1 MISFA
6 SMPATNHIADILKR
20 LPSKPGIYQFFDKE
34 GVMLYV
40 GKAKNLKSRVSSYF
54 NKNKY
59 DSGKTRILAKKV
71 DNIKFLVVETE
82 MDALLLENNLIKENQ
97 PKYNILLKDDK
108 SFPSIVIKKERF
120 PRIFPTRQLIKDGSE
135 YFGPYASVKT
145 MHKVLDLIRKLYPI
159 RSCSYNLAEKHVDA
173 GKYKICLEYHIGNC
187 LGPCEN
193 RISEAEYDKNVGAIR
208 KIIKGQWD
216 GPLGDLKDAM
226 KLAASEL
233 QFEKA
238 ADFKSKIDLL
248 QNFQARSTIVNP
260 KIDKVDIFSIVSDN
274 SASYVNYMKVNNG
287 AIIQGQTSVLKRKLG
302 ETDEEVLA
310 YAIPE
315 LRMRYSSESREIYVP
330 LDLEL
335 ELEGVKFHTP
345 QRGDKL
351 RLIQLSERN
360 AKFYMLDQQKQQDQ
374 VDPEASQN
382 RILQTLKDDLKL
394 KEMPRHI
401 ECFDNSNIQGTNPAS
416 ACVVFKN
423 AKPSKADYRK
433 FTIKT
438 VDGPDDY
445 ASMEE
450 VVFRRYRRLQEED
463 QPFPQLIIID
473 GGKGQLSAS
482 LKALERLGLRGQ
494 IAIIGI
500 AKKLEEIY
508 FPGDSLPLY
517 IDKRSESLK
526 LIQQLRNEAH
536 RFSLSHHRDKRSKE
550 ALKTELTDI
559 KGVGFRTAQDLLWKF
574 KSVRNIKEATVK
586 ELQEAVNLKVAQSV
600 WNHFNSDD

>member
-1 MISFA
+1 M
-6 SMPATNHIADILKR
+6 LQR
-20 LPSKPGIYQFFDKE
+20 LPTKPGIYQFFDSD
-34 GVMLYV
+34 GTILYV

-120 PRIFPTRQLIKDGSE
+120 PRIYPTRQLIKDGSE

-187 LGPCEN
+187 LGPCEA
-193 RISEAEYDKNVGAIR
+193 RISEAEYDQNVDAIR

-216 GPLGDLKDAM
+216 GPLKELKDKM
-226 KLAASEL
+226 KSAAEGL
-233 QFEKA
+233 HFEKA
-238 ADFKSKIDLL
+238 AEYKSKIELL
-248 QNFQARSTIVNP
+248 QSFQAKSTIVNP
-260 KIDKVDIFSIVSDN
+260 NIDKVDVFSIVSDN
-274 SASYVNYMKVNNG
+274 QASYVNYMKVNNG
-287 AIIQGQTSVLKRKLG
+287 AIILGQTSVLKRKLG
-302 ETDEEVLA
+302 ETDEEVLS

-315 LRMRYSSESREIYVP
+315 LRRRYQSDSKEVYIP
-330 LDLEL
+330 FEL
-335 ELEGVKFHTP
+335 ELEMEGVSFHAP
-345 QRGDKL
+345 QRGEKL

-382 RILQTLKDDLKL
+382 RILSTLKDDLKL

-423 AKPSKADYRK
+423 AKPSKSDYRK

-438 VDGPDDY
+438 VDGPDDF

-450 VVFRRYRRLQEED
+450 VVFRRYRRLKEEN

-482 LKALERLGLRGQ
+482 LKALDRLELRGK

-536 RFSLSHHRDKRSKE
+536 RFSLAHHRSKRSKE
-550 ALKTELTDI
+550 ALKTELTEI
-559 KGVGFRTAQDLLWKF
+559 PGVGEKTAQELLVKF
-574 KSVRNIKEATVK
+574 KSVKNIKEATKK
-586 ELQEAVNLKVAQSV
+586 ELEAVVNLKIAQAV
-600 WNHFNSDD
+600 WKHFNEYD

>member
-1 MISFA
+1 
-6 SMPATNHIADILKR
+6 MPAKKDIAAMLQR
-20 LPSKPGIYQFFDKE
+20 LPTKPGIYQFFDSE
-34 GVMLYV
+34 GTILYV

-71 DNIKFLVVETE
+71 DNITFLVVETE

-187 LGPCEN
+187 LGPCEG
-193 RISEAEYDKNVGAIR
+193 RISEAEYDQNVDAIR

-216 GPLGDLKDAM
+216 GPLKELKDKM
-226 KLAASEL
+226 KSAADDL
-233 QFEKA
+233 HFEKA
-238 ADFKSKIDLL
+238 AEYKSKIELL
-248 QNFQARSTIVNP
+248 QSFQARSTIVNP
-260 KIDKVDIFSIVSDN
+260 NIDKVDVFSIVSDN
-274 SASYVNYMKVNNG
+274 QASYVNYMKVNNG
-287 AIIQGQTSVLKRKLG
+287 AIILGQTSVLKRKLG
-302 ETDEEVLA
+302 ETDAEVLS

-315 LRMRYSSESREIYVP
+315 LRRRYQSDSKEVYIP
-330 LDLEL
+330 FEL
-335 ELEGVKFHTP
+335 ELEMEGVSFHAP
-345 QRGDKL
+345 QRGEKL

-382 RILQTLKDDLKL
+382 RILNTLKNDLKL

-423 AKPSKADYRK
+423 AKPSKSDYRK

-438 VDGPDDY
+438 VAGPDDF

-450 VVFRRYRRLQEED
+450 VVFRRYRRLKEENE
-463 QPFPQLIIID
+463 PYPQLIIID

-482 LKALERLGLRGQ
+482 LKALDRLELRGK

-536 RFSLSHHRDKRSKE
+536 RFSLAHHRTKRSKE

-559 KGVGFRTAQDLLWKF
+559 PGVGDKTAQELLVKF
-574 KSVRNIKEATVK
+574 KSVKNIKEATKK
-586 ELQEAVNLKVAQSV
+586 ELEAVVNLKIAQAV
-600 WNHFNSDD
+600 WKYFNELD

>member
-1 MISFA
+1 VFSFA
-6 SMPATNHIADILKR
+6 PMPATNHIADILKR
-20 LPSKPGIYQFFDKE
+20 LPTKPGIYQFFDTE

-159 RSCSYNLAEKHVDA
+159 RSCSYNLSEKHVDS

-193 RISEAEYDKNVGAIR
+193 RISEVEYDKNVGAIR

-216 GPLGDLKDAM
+216 GPLGDLKERM
-226 KLAASEL
+226 KSAAADL
-233 QFEKA
+233 HFEKA
-238 ADFKSKIDLL
+238 ADYKSKIDLL
-248 QNFQARSTIVNP
+248 QSFQARSTIVNP
-260 KIDKVDIFSIVSDN
+260 KINKVDIFSIVSDTA
-274 SASYVNYMKVNNG
+274 ASYVNYMKVNNG

-315 LRMRYSSESREIYVP
+315 LRRRYQSESKEIYIP
-330 LDLEL
+330 FDLEL
-335 ELEGVKFHTP
+335 ELDDVRFHTP

-351 RLIQLSERN
+351 KLIQLSERN

-382 RILQTLKDDLKL
+382 RILQTLKDDLRL

-401 ECFDNSNIQGTNPAS
+401 ECFDNSNIQGTNAAS

-438 VDGPDDY
+438 VVGPDDF

-450 VVFRRYRRLQEED
+450 VVFRRYRRLKEEKE
-463 QPFPQLIIID
+463 PFPQLIIID

-482 LKALERLGLRGQ
+482 LKALDRLELRGQ

-559 KGVGFRTAQDLLWKF
+559 KGVGFKTAKDLLLKF
-574 KSVRNIKEATVK
+574 KSVRNIKEATIK
-586 ELQEAVNLKVAQSV
+586 ELQRAVNMKVAQEV
-600 WNHFNSDD
+600 WNHFNSPD